1 MSKFNLKIKFQLQV
15 CFIAIVIEIVI
26 VFYELS
32 VFVLNNFVTLYNK
45 FSHSVTQKN
54 QQLKEMNIPHTSN
67 PRIVIIGGGFAGLA
81 LAKRLKNKN
90 VQVVLLDK
98 HNYHTF
104 QPLLYQVAT
113 GGLEAGSIAY
123 PIRKVI
129 QEYKDFYFRLTSV
142 KEIDTKNQKIISEI
156 GDLHY
161 DYLVIATGSKTNYF
175 GNKEIERNSMSMKTI
190 PQSLNIRSLIL
201 ENFEQAVL
209 TKDEADRNALMNF
222 VLVGAGPTGVELAGA
237 LAEMKRAILQKD
249 YPDLDISKMEIN
261 LIQSGDRVL
270 NTMSEKSSV
279 AAERFLLDLGVK
291 VWKNIRVTNYDGRTI
306 STNSDLSIDS
316 ATVIW
321 TAGVQGALIHGLD
334 AESLVERVERIRV
347 NQYNQVAGYNN
358 IFAVGDIASME
369 TTNYPQGHPMM
380 AQPAIQQGHLL
391 GENLIKLI
399 ANQPMKPFEYNDKGS
414 MATIGRNLAVVDLPS
429 YHFHGFFAWIVW
441 MMVHLLSLIGFK
453 NKAVVFMNWMYNY
466 IRFDREG
473 RLIVRPYKKRSFV
486 TFTSDEV

>member
-1 MSKFNLKIKFQLQV
+1 
-15 CFIAIVIEIVI
+15 
-26 VFYELS
+26 
-32 VFVLNNFVTLYNK
+32 
-45 FSHSVTQKN
+45 
-54 QQLKEMNIPHTSN
+54 MNIPQSSH
-67 PRIVIIGGGFAGLA
+67 PRVVIIGGGFAGLA
-81 LAKRLKNKN
+81 MAKKLRNKN

-156 GDLHY
+156 GELHY

-209 TKDEADRNALMNF
+209 TRDEADKNALINF

-261 LIQSGDRVL
+261 LVQSGDRVL
-270 NTMSEKSSV
+270 NTMSEKSSA
-279 AAERFLLDLGVK
+279 AAEKFLTDLGVK
-291 VWKNIRVTNYDGRTI
+291 VWKNVRVTNYDGRTI
-306 STNSDLSIDS
+306 STNSDLTFET

-321 TAGVQGALIHGLD
+321 TAGVQGAAIHGLD
-334 AESLVERVERIRV
+334 SKSLVERVERIRV
-347 NQYNQVAGYNN
+347 NQYNQVVGYDN
-358 IFAVGDIASME
+358 IFAIGDIASME
-369 TTNYPQGHPMM
+369 SEKFPQGHPMM
-380 AQPAIQQGHLL
+380 AQPAMQQGSLL
-391 GENLIKLI
+391 AENLVKLL
-399 ANQPMKPFEYNDKGS
+399 AKKSMKPFEYNDKGS
-414 MATIGRNLAVVDLPS
+414 MATIGRNLAVVDLPH
-429 YHFHGFFAWIVW
+429 YHFNGIFAWFVW
-441 MMVHLLSLIGFK
+441 MFVHLFSLIGFK
-453 NKAVVFMNWMYNY
+453 NKAVVFLNWVYNY

-473 RLIVRPYKKRSFV
+473 RLIVRPFKKRSFT

>member
-1 MSKFNLKIKFQLQV
+1 
-15 CFIAIVIEIVI
+15 
-26 VFYELS
+26 
-32 VFVLNNFVTLYNK
+32 
-45 FSHSVTQKN
+45 
-54 QQLKEMNIPHTSN
+54 MNIPHSDKK
-67 PRIVIIGGGFAGLA
+67 RVVIIGGGFAGLSI
-81 LAKRLKNKN
+81 AKKLRNKN
-90 VQVVLLDK
+90 LQVVLLDK

-142 KEIDTKNQKIISEI
+142 KEIDTQNQKVISEI
-156 GDLHY
+156 GDLNY
-161 DYLVIATGSKTNYF
+161 DYLVISTGSKTNYF

-209 TKDEADRNALMNF
+209 TTNEADKNALINF

-270 NTMSEKSSV
+270 NTMSEKSSE
-279 AAERFLLDLGVK
+279 AAEKFLVDLGVI
-291 VWKNIRVTNYDGRTI
+291 VHKNVRVTNYDGRTI
-306 STNSDLSIDS
+306 TTNSSLTFET

-321 TAGVQGALIHGLD
+321 TAGVQGAAIHGLD
-334 AESLVERVERIRV
+334 SKSLVERVERIRV
-347 NQYNQVAGYNN
+347 NQYNQVVGYNN
-358 IFAVGDIASME
+358 IFAIGDIASME
-369 TTNYPQGHPMM
+369 SEKYPQGHPMM
-380 AQPAIQQGHLL
+380 AQPALQQGALL
-391 GENLIKLI
+391 GENLVKLL
-399 ANQPMKPFEYNDKGS
+399 ANKPMKPFEYNDKGS
-414 MATIGRNLAVVDLPS
+414 MATIGRNLAVVDLPK
-429 YHFHGFFAWIVW
+429 YHFNGLFAWFVW
-441 MMVHLLSLIGFK
+441 MFVHLFSLIGFK
-453 NKAVVFMNWMYNY
+453 NKAVVFLNWVYNY
-466 IRFDREG
+466 VRFDREG
-473 RLIVRPYKKRSFV
+473 RLIVRPFKKRSFV